1 MKKTISS
8 LMTLLVAA
16 LVITSCGGGKFHVK
30 GNITKAKDSVLYFE
44 NMSLDGPVAI
54 DSVKLSESGE
64 FSFSDDAPG
73 APEFYRLR
81 IANQIINLSVDS
93 TETIIVK
100 ADYPRMSTGYTVEGS
115 EQCNVIKDL
124 ALKQINLQAFVM
136 GIENNP
142 AIGYDAVEDT
152 IVKTIEKYKEYIKL
166 NYIYKQPMKASS
178 YFALFQTIGNR
189 LIFNPRQS
197 KEDIKAFAAVATSW
211 DTYYPNSLRGEN
223 LHNIAI
229 EGMKNVRILENKLAA
244 SQRGIDPSKVNVS
257 NIIEIALADN
267 HGNQRRLTDMKGK
280 VVLLDFHVFGA
291 EGSTQRIMKL
301 REIYNKYHSKGL
313 EIFQVSFDPDEHF
326 WKTQTAALPWI
337 CVHDDAAMNS
347 NLLTLYNIQ
356 QLPTFFLVDKSNV
369 LYKRDAQIKNLDA
382 EIQSLL

>member
-1 MKKTISS
+1 
-8 LMTLLVAA
+8 
-16 LVITSCGGGKFHVK
+16 
-30 GNITKAKDSVLYFE
+30 
-44 NMSLDGPVAI
+44 
-54 DSVKLSESGE
+54 
-64 FSFSDDAPG
+64 
-73 APEFYRLR
+73 
-81 IANQIINLSVDS
+81 
-93 TETIIVK
+93 
-100 ADYPRMSTGYTVEGS
+100 
-115 EQCNVIKDL
+115 
-124 ALKQINLQAFVM
+124 
-136 GIENNP
+136 
-142 AIGYDAVEDT
+142 
-152 IVKTIEKYKEYIKL
+152 
-166 NYIYKQPMKASS
+166 MKASS

-267 HGNQRRLTDMKGK
+267 HGNQRRLTDMKGR

-382 EIQSLL
+382 EIQSRL

>member
-1 MKKTISS
+1 
-8 LMTLLVAA
+8 MTLLVAA

-93 TETIIVK
+93 TETITVK

-124 ALKQINLQAFVM
+124 ALKQINLQTFVM

-267 HGNQRRLTDMKGK
+267 HGNQRRLTDMKGR

-356 QLPTFFLVDKSNV
+356 QLPTFFLVDKNNV

>member
-1 MKKTISS
+1 MKKTIAS

-16 LVITSCGGGKFHVK
+16 LVITSCGRGKFHVK

-93 TETIIVK
+93 TETITVK

-211 DTYYPNSLRGEN
+211 DTYYPNSPRGEN

-267 HGNQRRLTDMKGK
+267 HGNQRRLTDMKGR

>member
-64 FSFSDDAPG
+64 FSFSDDAPD

-93 TETIIVK
+93 TETITVK
-100 ADYPRMSTGYTVEGS
+100 ADYPHMSTGYTVEGS

-267 HGNQRRLTDMKGK
+267 HGNQRRLTDMKGR

-356 QLPTFFLVDKSNV
+356 QLPTFFLVDKNNV

>member
-1 MKKTISS
+1 
-8 LMTLLVAA
+8 MTLLVAA
-16 LVITSCGGGKFHVK
+16 LVITSCGRGKFHVK

-93 TETIIVK
+93 TETITVK

-211 DTYYPNSLRGEN
+211 DTYYPNSLRGKN

-267 HGNQRRLTDMKGK
+267 HGNQRRLTDMKGR

-356 QLPTFFLVDKSNV
+356 QLPTFFLVDKNNV

>member
-16 LVITSCGGGKFHVK
+16 LVITSCGRGKFHVK

-93 TETIIVK
+93 TETITVK

-211 DTYYPNSLRGEN
+211 DTYYPNSLRGKN

-267 HGNQRRLTDMKGK
+267 HGNQRRLTDMKGR

-356 QLPTFFLVDKSNV
+356 QLPTFFLVDKNNV

>member
-93 TETIIVK
+93 TETITVK

-267 HGNQRRLTDMKGK
+267 HGNQRRLTDMKGR

-313 EIFQVSFDPDEHF
+313 EIFQVSFDSDEHF

>member
-1 MKKTISS
+1 
-8 LMTLLVAA
+8 MTLLVAA
-16 LVITSCGGGKFHVK
+16 LVITSCGRGKFHVK

-64 FSFSDDAPG
+64 FSFSGDAPG

-93 TETIIVK
+93 TETITVK

>member
-93 TETIIVK
+93 TETITVK

-211 DTYYPNSLRGEN
+211 DTYYPNSLRGKN

-267 HGNQRRLTDMKGK
+267 HGNQRRLTDMKGR

-356 QLPTFFLVDKSNV
+356 QLPTFFLVDKNNV

>member
-93 TETIIVK
+93 TETITVK

-267 HGNQRRLTDMKGK
+267 HGNQRRLTDMKGR

>member
-93 TETIIVK
+93 TETITVK

-142 AIGYDAVEDT
+142 VIGYDAVEDT

-244 SQRGIDPSKVNVS
+244 SQRGIDPSKVNLS

-267 HGNQRRLTDMKGK
+267 HGNQRRLTDMKGR

-356 QLPTFFLVDKSNV
+356 QLPTFFLVDKNNV

>member
-1 MKKTISS
+1 
-8 LMTLLVAA
+8 MTLLVAA

-64 FSFSDDAPG
+64 FSFSDDAPD

-93 TETIIVK
+93 TETITVK

-267 HGNQRRLTDMKGK
+267 HGNQRRLTDMKGR

-291 EGSTQRIMKL
+291 EGSTQRIMQL

-313 EIFQVSFDPDEHF
+313 EIFQVSFDSDEHF

-356 QLPTFFLVDKSNV
+356 QLPTFFLVDKNNV

>member
-1 MKKTISS
+1 
-8 LMTLLVAA
+8 MTLLVAA

-93 TETIIVK
+93 TETITVK

-229 EGMKNVRILENKLAA
+229 EGMKNVRILENKRAA

-267 HGNQRRLTDMKGK
+267 HGNQRRLTDMKGR

>member
-1 MKKTISS
+1 
-8 LMTLLVAA
+8 MTLLVAA

-93 TETIIVK
+93 TETITVK

-356 QLPTFFLVDKSNV
+356 QLPTFFLVDKNNV

>member
-1 MKKTISS
+1 
-8 LMTLLVAA
+8 MTLLVAA

-93 TETIIVK
+93 TETITVK

-211 DTYYPNSLRGEN
+211 DTYYPNSLRGKN

-267 HGNQRRLTDMKGK
+267 HGNQRRLTDMKGR

-356 QLPTFFLVDKSNV
+356 QLPTFFLVDKNNV

-382 EIQSLL
+382 EIQGLL

>member
-64 FSFSDDAPG
+64 FSFSDDAPD

-93 TETIIVK
+93 TETITVK

-152 IVKTIEKYKEYIKL
+152 IIEKYKEYIKL

-267 HGNQRRLTDMKGK
+267 HGNQRRLTDMKGR

>member
-1 MKKTISS
+1 
-8 LMTLLVAA
+8 MTLLVAA
-16 LVITSCGGGKFHVK
+16 LVITSCGRGKFHVK

-93 TETIIVK
+93 TETITVK

-267 HGNQRRLTDMKGK
+267 HGNQRRLTDMKGR

-291 EGSTQRIMKL
+291 EGSTQRIMKM

>member
-1 MKKTISS
+1 
-8 LMTLLVAA
+8 MTLLVAA

-64 FSFSDDAPG
+64 FSFSDDAPD

-93 TETIIVK
+93 TETITVK

-152 IVKTIEKYKEYIKL
+152 IIEKYKEYIKL

-267 HGNQRRLTDMKGK
+267 HGNQRRLTDMKGR

>member
-1 MKKTISS
+1 
-8 LMTLLVAA
+8 MTLLVAA

-93 TETIIVK
+93 TETITVK

-267 HGNQRRLTDMKGK
+267 HGNQRRLTDMKGR

-356 QLPTFFLVDKSNV
+356 QLPTFFFVDKNNV
-369 LYKRDAQIKNLDA
+369 LYKRDAQIKNLDV

>member
-16 LVITSCGGGKFHVK
+16 LVITSCGRGKFHVK

-93 TETIIVK
+93 TETITVK

-211 DTYYPNSLRGEN
+211 DTYYPNSLRGKN

-267 HGNQRRLTDMKGK
+267 HGNQRRLTDMKGR

-347 NLLTLYNIQ
+347 NLITLYNIQ
-356 QLPTFFLVDKSNV
+356 QLPTFFLVDKNNV

>member
-16 LVITSCGGGKFHVK
+16 LVITSCGRGKFHVK

-93 TETIIVK
+93 TETITVK

-166 NYIYKQPMKASS
+166 Y
-178 YFALFQTIGNR
+178 
-189 LIFNPRQS
+189 LI
-197 KEDIKAFAAVATSW
+197 
-211 DTYYPNSLRGEN
+211 
-223 LHNIAI
+223 
-229 EGMKNVRILENKLAA
+229 
-244 SQRGIDPSKVNVS
+244 
-257 NIIEIALADN
+257 
-267 HGNQRRLTDMKGK
+267 
-280 VVLLDFHVFGA
+280 
-291 EGSTQRIMKL
+291 
-301 REIYNKYHSKGL
+301 
-313 EIFQVSFDPDEHF
+313 
-326 WKTQTAALPWI
+326 
-337 CVHDDAAMNS
+337 
-347 NLLTLYNIQ
+347 
-356 QLPTFFLVDKSNV
+356 
-369 LYKRDAQIKNLDA
+369 QI
-382 EIQSLL
+382 

>member
-64 FSFSDDAPG
+64 FSFSDDAPD

-93 TETIIVK
+93 TETITVK

-142 AIGYDAVEDT
+142 TIGYDAVEDT

-244 SQRGIDPSKVNVS
+244 SQRGIDPSKVNLS

-267 HGNQRRLTDMKGK
+267 HGNQRRLTDMKGR

-291 EGSTQRIMKL
+291 EGSTQRIMQL

-356 QLPTFFLVDKSNV
+356 QLPTFFLVDKNNV

>member
-1 MKKTISS
+1 
-8 LMTLLVAA
+8 MTLLVAA
-16 LVITSCGGGKFHVK
+16 LVITSCGRGKFHVK

-93 TETIIVK
+93 TETITVK

-211 DTYYPNSLRGEN
+211 DTYYPNSLRGKN

-267 HGNQRRLTDMKGK
+267 HGNQRRLTDMKGR

-347 NLLTLYNIQ
+347 NLITLYNIQ
-356 QLPTFFLVDKSNV
+356 QLPTFFLVDKNNV

>member
-16 LVITSCGGGKFHVK
+16 LVITSCGRGKFHVK

-93 TETIIVK
+93 TETITVK

>member
-1 MKKTISS
+1 
-8 LMTLLVAA
+8 MTLLVAA

-93 TETIIVK
+93 TETITVK

-152 IVKTIEKYKEYIKL
+152 IVKAIEKYKEYIKL

-356 QLPTFFLVDKSNV
+356 QLPTFFLVDKNNV

>member
-1 MKKTISS
+1 
-8 LMTLLVAA
+8 MTLLVAA

-93 TETIIVK
+93 TETITVK

-211 DTYYPNSLRGEN
+211 DTYYPNSLRGKN

-267 HGNQRRLTDMKGK
+267 HGNQRRLTDMKGR

-356 QLPTFFLVDKSNV
+356 QLPTFFLVDKNNV

>member
-16 LVITSCGGGKFHVK
+16 LVITSCGVGKFHVK

-93 TETIIVK
+93 TETITVK

-124 ALKQINLQAFVM
+124 ALKQINLQTFVM

-267 HGNQRRLTDMKGK
+267 HGNRRRLTDMKGR

-356 QLPTFFLVDKSNV
+356 QLPTFFLVDKNNV

>member
-1 MKKTISS
+1 
-8 LMTLLVAA
+8 MTLLVAA

-93 TETIIVK
+93 TETITVK

-229 EGMKNVRILENKLAA
+229 EGMKDVRILENKLAA

-267 HGNQRRLTDMKGK
+267 HGNQRRLTDMKGR

>member
-93 TETIIVK
+93 TETITVK

-229 EGMKNVRILENKLAA
+229 EGMKNVRILENKLVA

-267 HGNQRRLTDMKGK
+267 HGNQRRLTDMKGR

-347 NLLTLYNIQ
+347 NLITLYNIQ
-356 QLPTFFLVDKSNV
+356 QLPTFFLVDKNNV

>member
-93 TETIIVK
+93 TETITVK

-189 LIFNPRQS
+189 LVFNPRQS

-267 HGNQRRLTDMKGK
+267 HGNQRRLTGMKGR

-301 REIYNKYHSKGL
+301 REIYNKNHSKGL

>member
-1 MKKTISS
+1 
-8 LMTLLVAA
+8 MTLLVAA

-93 TETIIVK
+93 TETITVK

>member
-16 LVITSCGGGKFHVK
+16 LVITSCGRGKFHVK

-93 TETIIVK
+93 TETITVK

-267 HGNQRRLTDMKGK
+267 HGNQRRLTDMKGR

-356 QLPTFFLVDKSNV
+356 QLPTFFLVDKNNV

>member
-93 TETIIVK
+93 TETITVK

-267 HGNQRRLTDMKGK
+267 HGNQRRLTDMKGR

-291 EGSTQRIMKL
+291 EGSTQRIMKM

-356 QLPTFFLVDKSNV
+356 QLPTFFLVDKNNV

>member
-64 FSFSDDAPG
+64 FSFSDDAPD

-93 TETIIVK
+93 TETITVK

-124 ALKQINLQAFVM
+124 GLKQINLQAFVM

-211 DTYYPNSLRGEN
+211 DTYYPNSLRGKN

-267 HGNQRRLTDMKGK
+267 HGNQRRLTDMKGR

>member
-16 LVITSCGGGKFHVK
+16 LVITSCGRGKFHVK

-64 FSFSDDAPG
+64 FSFSGDAPG

-93 TETIIVK
+93 TETITVK

>member
-1 MKKTISS
+1 
-8 LMTLLVAA
+8 MTLLVAA

-93 TETIIVK
+93 TETITVK

-244 SQRGIDPSKVNVS
+244 SQRGIDPSKVNLS

-267 HGNQRRLTDMKGK
+267 HGNQRRLTDMKGR

-356 QLPTFFLVDKSNV
+356 QLPTFFLVDKNNV

>member
-16 LVITSCGGGKFHVK
+16 LVITSCGRGKFHVK

-81 IANQIINLSVDS
+81 IANQIINLGVDS
-93 TETIIVK
+93 TETITVK

-211 DTYYPNSLRGEN
+211 DTYYPNSLRGKN

-267 HGNQRRLTDMKGK
+267 HGNQRRLTDMKGR

-356 QLPTFFLVDKSNV
+356 QLPTFFLVDKNNV